1 MIAEFRN
8 FLASESDAC
17 RPKLCFAATQAALT
31 LEQNGCYFKE
41 FGGRPRSFCSPQ
53 PKEKFCMDAILRQI
67 GELLVS
73 SIPTIIALLIVWVGY
88 RFIVYGKLRQ
98 VLEQRRALTQG
109 AVERAQKEIAAAEQR
124 TLEYEQRVREA
135 RTQIFRAQQA
145 NRQRIMEE
153 RNAALA
159 EARKQAGETARQAR
173 AALEKDMAQAKA
185 ALEQQAH
192 VLADRVI
199 ETVLK
204 PAVAAGGR

>member
-1 MIAEFRN
+1 
-8 FLASESDAC
+8 
-17 RPKLCFAATQAALT
+17 
-31 LEQNGCYFKE
+31 
-41 FGGRPRSFCSPQ
+41 
-53 PKEKFCMDAILRQI
+53 MDAILRQI
-67 GELLVS
+67 GELLIS
-73 SIPTIIALLIVWVGY
+73 SIPTILALLIVWAGY
-88 RFIVYGKLRQ
+88 SLIVHGKLEQ

-109 AVERAQKEIAAAEQR
+109 AIERAQKEIAAAEQR

-135 RTQIFRAQQA
+135 RSQIFRAQQA

-159 EARKQAGETARQAR
+159 EARKQAGETAKRAR
-173 AALEKDMAQAKA
+173 AVLEKDMADAKIT
-185 ALEQQAH
+185 LEQQAH